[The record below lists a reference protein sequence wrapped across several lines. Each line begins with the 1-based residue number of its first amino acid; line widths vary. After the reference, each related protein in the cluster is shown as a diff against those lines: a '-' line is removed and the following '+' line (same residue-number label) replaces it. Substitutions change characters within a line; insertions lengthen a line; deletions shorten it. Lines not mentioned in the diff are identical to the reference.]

1 MKEMKPTTSQ
11 QNTPKDA
18 LSHSDVFFISC
29 DRHDKDRIEVQ
40 FGFDGLVDSSEKFF
54 NFDIDFVVFS
64 PKTLGLLES
73 QSVESIRA
81 EFQSYFRLHS
91 YVSNPDSEFSVD
103 RVLERLEVLKEDFE
117 VRNLRLFAVEL
128 DGYLKGQKRKVRN
141 HLMLYKKK
149 AFSTEGALAD
159 LEEVRQVISRFRAL
173 PEAIDDSLKLDA
185 EKFNHEFELLNE
197 YASHLYVQFLAM
209 TDSQLKELDASHP
222 IKNKALSLGVE
233 EASFRAQKS
242 LLLGDLDSSWHHNR
256 KEDLYLRRISSL
268 KKYFHR
274 ALFIQVT
281 SNNLERK
288 LFLPVYGVS
297 AALAAA
303 WAIMVQLYATRNL
316 IDRVEINTLAFLSVG
331 VLAYVAKDI
340 MKDFFRRY
348 FYKSGRRWAPDFE
361 RRLFAKTH
369 KKSRYIGVIREYLKF
384 LETPDLSAELNSQRY
399 SVEGGEVER
408 ALGEDIV
415 HFKKK
420 VSLDLTNMD
429 YDDQFPWGLREIL
442 RMRLDHLTVS
452 MEDAHKRLPIL
463 YSTGHVEERM
473 GRRLYHIYVVAQ
485 IRARGKGASDFSSS
499 VKAYRVI
506 LDKNG
511 IIQTTQIPWTARID
525 QPSEAGH

>member
-1 MKEMKPTTSQ
+1 MNETKSLPQS
-11 QNTPKDA
+11 NDA
-18 LSHSDVFFISC
+18 PGHSDVFFISC

-40 FGFDGLVDSSEKFF
+40 FGFDGLVDSTEKFF

-103 RVLERLEVLKEDFE
+103 RVLERLEVLKEDFD
-117 VRNLRLFAVEL
+117 VRYLRLFAVEL

-159 LEEVRQVISRFRAL
+159 LEEVRQVISRFREIPSSFDQATR
-173 PEAIDDSLKLDA
+173 
-185 EKFNHEFELLNE
+185 EKSQKFCDEFELLNE

-222 IKNKALSLGVE
+222 IKNKAISLGIE
-233 EASFRAQKS
+233 EAAFRAQKS
-242 LLLGDLDSSWHHNR
+242 LLLGDMDSSWHHNR

-268 KKYFHR
+268 KKFFHR

-281 SNNLERK
+281 SNSLERK

-303 WAIMVQLYATRNL
+303 WAVLVQLYATRNL

-340 MKDFFRRY
+340 MKDSFRRY
-348 FYKSGRRWAPDFE
+348 FYKSGRRWVPDFE

-369 KKSRYIGVIREYLKF
+369 KKNRYIGVIKEYLRF
-384 LETPDLSAELNSQRY
+384 FETQELRDAIIKERY
-399 SVEGGEVER
+399 NVEGGEVER
-408 ALGEDIV
+408 ALGEDVV

-463 YSTGHVEERM
+463 YSTGQIEERL

-485 IRARGKGASDFSSS
+485 IRARGKGAADFSSS
-499 VKAYRVI
+499 VKAFRVI

-511 IIQTTQIPWTARID
+511 IIQTTQIPWNTLVH
-525 QPSEAGH
+525 QPVET

>member
-1 MKEMKPTTSQ
+1 MNETKVMPTRPDS
-11 QNTPKDA
+11 P
-18 LSHSDVFFISC
+18 SHSEVFFISC

-40 FGFDGLVDSSEKFF
+40 FGFDGLVDSTEKFF
-54 NFDIDFVVFS
+54 NFDIDFVIFS

-73 QSVESIRA
+73 QSVETIRS

-103 RVLERLEVLKEDFE
+103 RVLERLEVLKEDYD

-128 DGYLKGQKRKVRN
+128 DGYLKGQTRKVRN

-159 LEEVRQVISRFRAL
+159 LEEVRQVIGRFREL
-173 PEAIDDSLKLDA
+173 PQGLTKEFS
-185 EKFNHEFELLNE
+185 EKNPNFLHEFELLNE

-209 TDSQLKELDASHP
+209 TDSQLKEIESSHP
-222 IKNKALSLGVE
+222 VKSKAIALGVE
-233 EASFRAQKS
+233 EAAFRAQKE
-242 LLLGDLDSSWHHNR
+242 LLLGDMDSSWHHNR
-256 KEDLYLRRISSL
+256 KEDLYLRRISAL

-281 SNNLERK
+281 SNSLERK
-288 LFLPVYGVS
+288 LFLPVYGMS

-303 WAIMVQLYATRNL
+303 FTIMVNLYAVRNFAE
-316 IDRVEINTLAFLSVG
+316 RVGINAIAFISVG

-361 RRLFAKTH
+361 RRLFAKTT
-369 KKSRYIGVIREYLKF
+369 KKKRYIGVIKEYLRF
-384 LETPDLSAELNSQRY
+384 LETSDLKDRVAAQRY
-399 SVEGGEVER
+399 SVEGGEVEK

-442 RMRLDHLTVS
+442 RLRLDHLTVS
-452 MEDAHKRLPIL
+452 MEDAHKRLPVL
-463 YSTGHVEERM
+463 YSTGQLEERM
-473 GRRLYHIYVVAQ
+473 GRRLYHIYVVGQ
-485 IRARGKGASDFSSS
+485 IRAIGKGSDDFSSS
-499 VKAYRVI
+499 VKAYRIV

-511 IIQTTQIPWTARID
+511 IIQVVQIPWSEEID
-525 QPSEAGH
+525 QPSNHGEKV

>member
-1 MKEMKPTTSQ
+1 MNENKNLSRPG
-11 QNTPKDA
+11 DA
-18 LSHSDVFFISC
+18 SSYSDVFFISC

-40 FGFDGLVDSSEKFF
+40 FGFDGLVDSTEKFF

-103 RVLERLEVLKEDFE
+103 RVLERLEVLKEDFD
-117 VRNLRLFAVEL
+117 VRYLRLFAVEL
-128 DGYLKGQKRKVRN
+128 DGYLKGQKRKVKN

-159 LEEVRQVISRFRAL
+159 LEEVRQVISRFREIPQSFRAKD
-173 PEAIDDSLKLDA
+173 EEHAQ
-185 EKFNHEFELLNE
+185 KFLADFELLNE

-209 TDSQLKELDASHP
+209 TDAQLKEFDVSHP
-222 IKNKALSLGVE
+222 IKHKAQSLGVE
-233 EASFRAQKS
+233 EAAFRAQKS
-242 LLLGDLDSSWHHNR
+242 LLLGDMDSSWHHNR

-281 SNNLERK
+281 SNSLERK
-288 LFLPVYGVS
+288 LFVPVYGMS

-303 WAIMVQLYATRNL
+303 WTIMVQLYATRNM
-316 IDRVEINTLAFLSVG
+316 IDGVEISTLAVISVG
-331 VLAYVAKDI
+331 ILAYVAKDI

-348 FYKSGRRWAPDFE
+348 FYQSGRRWVPDFE
-361 RRLFAKTH
+361 RKLFAKTY
-369 KKSRYIGVIREYLKF
+369 KKPKYIGMIREYLRF
-384 LETPDLSAELNSQRY
+384 LDTSELRKEIVEQRY
-399 SVEGGEVER
+399 AVEGGEVER

-452 MEDAHKRLPIL
+452 MEDAHKRLPVL
-463 YSTGHVEERM
+463 YSSGQLEERM

-485 IRARGKGASDFSSS
+485 IRARGKGAQDFAAS
-499 VKAYRVI
+499 VKAYRVT

-511 IIQTTQIPWTARID
+511 VIQTTQIPWTSLIHTPAD
-525 QPSEAGH
+525 S

>member
-1 MKEMKPTTSQ
+1 MPGSPNYSE
-11 QNTPKDA
+11 
-18 LSHSDVFFISC
+18 VFFISC

-40 FGFDGLVDSSEKFF
+40 LGFDGLVDSAEKFF

-64 PKTLGLLES
+64 PKTLGLIES
-73 QSVESIRA
+73 QNVESVRG

-103 RVLERLEVLKEDFE
+103 RVLERLEVLKEDFD
-117 VRNLRLFAVEL
+117 VRYLRLFAVEL
-128 DGYLKGQKRKVRN
+128 DGYLKGQRRKVNN

-159 LEEVRQVISRFRAL
+159 LEEVRQVISRFRDIPGAF
-173 PEAIDDSLKLDA
+173 PPNFSEQNP
-185 EKFNHEFELLNE
+185 KFLHEFELLSE
-197 YASHLYVQFLAM
+197 YVSHLYVQFLAM
-209 TDSQLKELDASHP
+209 TDLQLREVDASHP
-222 IKNKALSLGVE
+222 IKNKSTSLGVE
-233 EASFRAQKS
+233 EAAFRAQKGF
-242 LLLGDLDSSWHHNR
+242 LLGDMDSAWHHNR
-256 KEDLYLRRISSL
+256 KEDLYLRRISAL

-288 LFLPVYGVS
+288 LFLPVYGMS

-303 WAIMVQLYATRNL
+303 FTILVNVYAAKNFAE
-316 IDRVEINTLAFLSVG
+316 RVGINAVAFLAVG

-340 MKDFFRRY
+340 MKDSFRRY

-361 RRLFAKTH
+361 RRLFAKTS
-369 KKSRYIGVIREYLKF
+369 KKKRYIGVIKEYLKF
-384 LETPDLSAELNSQRY
+384 FDSSELTEKLAKQRY
-399 SVEGGEVER
+399 SNEGGEVEQ
-408 ALGEDIV
+408 ALGEDVI

-442 RMRLDHLTVS
+442 RLRLDHLTVS
-452 MEDAHKRLPIL
+452 MEDAQKRLPVL

-473 GRRLYHIYVVAQ
+473 GRRLYHIYVAAQ

-499 VKAYRVI
+499 VKAYRIV

-511 IIQTTQIPWTARID
+511 IIQVVQIPWTEDID
-525 QPSEAGH
+525 QPVDQ